1 MKAYN
6 EAKIEL
12 ISLSVADVITLSGE
26 GSFMAWGSGTKL
38 GLFD

>member
-1 MKAYN
+1 MKTYN

-26 GSFMAWGSGTKL
+26 GSFMDWETEGEEI
-38 GLFD
+38 

>member
-12 ISLSVADVITLSGE
+12 ISLSVTDVITASEYDVGA
-26 GSFMAWGSGTKL
+26 SMDWNA
-38 GLFD
+38 GLFS

>member
-26 GSFMAWGSGTKL
+26 GSFMDWETEGEDL
-38 GLFD
+38 